1 MKLRRKAAR
10 TSDYDLAGAISHLEV
25 LHNKLVDV
33 PAPRT
38 IAFAAGK
45 GGVGKTSIS
54 ANFASMLS
62 ASGWRVLVIDL
73 DTQANQSVLF
83 GVEED
88 DPGLDE
94 GKGLLASVLTGDI
107 SHVSPIRDV
116 RPGVDLV
123 PAGVETRK
131 LSDYLAT
138 RTQLERR
145 AAVRSIIDQLGGPYD
160 LVVIDSRPSGELL
173 GELALL
179 AASYVVIPTKTDAM
193 SWDRGLSTIANLY
206 DAAEADARILGVAIF
221 ATARGAV
228 KIQAETRK
236 QITKKLGGAAPIF
249 RTMIYYSERAAKDQ
263 SETGLTADEYAAAAR
278 ELAKPIWVDP
288 TAPRFA
294 GNADGTA
301 DDYASLAVEIIE
313 SLLAGEQEEDAS

>member
-10 TSDYDLAGAISHLEV
+10 TSDYDLAGAIGHLEV
-25 LHNKLVDV
+25 LHAKLADV
-33 PAPRT
+33 PPPRT

-107 SHVSPIRDV
+107 SHVRPIRDV

-138 RTQLERR
+138 RTQQERR
-145 AAVRSIIDQLGGPYD
+145 ASVRSIIDQLGDGYD

-179 AASYVVIPTKTDAM
+179 AANYVVIPTKTRRDVLGPR
-193 SWDRGLSTIANLY
+193 SVDDRRPVRRSGSRRQDPRRGHLRHGPRCCQDPGRNPCAGHK
-206 DAAEADARILGVAIF
+206 EAGRGPLPSF
-221 ATARGAV
+221 A
-228 KIQAETRK
+228 
-236 QITKKLGGAAPIF
+236 P
-249 RTMIYYSERAAKDQ
+249 
-263 SETGLTADEYAAAAR
+263 
-278 ELAKPIWVDP
+278 
-288 TAPRFA
+288 
-294 GNADGTA
+294 
-301 DDYASLAVEIIE
+301 
-313 SLLAGEQEEDAS
+313 